1 MPLKCRLTHSSFQ
14 TKLLPVDLA
23 SGWLALSV
31 LSHPIAALNAID
43 GYSILLTPDADKTG
57 MATSIS
63 VSQESAGP
71 EQSGHPTIEGNGNGD
86 VQGKRGLQNFVCF
99 QYSDTLVTY

>member
-1 MPLKCRLTHSSFQ
+1 MPLNWRLTHSSLQ

-23 SGWLALSV
+23 SGWLALTV

-57 MATSIS
+57 MDTSIS
-63 VSQESAGP
+63 VSEESAEA
-71 EQSGHPTIEGNGNGD
+71 EQSGHATIEDNGNGD
-86 VQGKRGLQNFVCF
+86 VQGKRGLQNFACF
-99 QYSDTLVTY
+99 QHSDTLVTY